1 MIIPTETNIIFA
13 IIGSIGVLA
22 TIIIW
27 LRANSITS
35 NYYSKK

>member
-22 TIIIW
+22 TVTIC
-27 LRANSITS
+27 LRVNSITS

>member
-1 MIIPTETNIIFA
+1 MIVPTEVNIIFA

-35 NYYSKK
+35 NYYNKK